1 MTDATLDIT
10 PKTRVGD
17 LLDAYPQLE
26 AVLIEHAPVFAK
38 LKNPLLRRTVA
49 RVATVERAAGVAGTP
64 VRALVSTLRAAAGL
78 AQAESGP
85 PPAETPTAS
94 APPAWATGP
103 AVACFDADAMLASG
117 EVPLGPVMAR
127 ARQLDPG
134 ELLIVTASFRPT
146 PLQEMLEGQGF
157 RCHIEPGFRLLV
169 AR

>member
-1 MTDATLDIT
+1 MGAS
-10 PKTRVGD
+10 GQ
-17 LLDAYPQLE
+17 AG
-26 AVLIEHAPVFAK
+26 
-38 LKNPLLRRTVA
+38 VA